1 MTFIRSLR
9 WMQRLGVAYLAPKGM
24 KFDDKK
30 FLVFS
35 FSPSTTKAWPD
46 RLMGENESLGT
57 GLLPSKTVHLATA
70 LVAVFYG
77 DRDHK

>member
-30 FLVFS
+30 FLHLL
-35 FSPSTTKAWPD
+35 STAMDKIQDHYGAKLKA
-46 RLMGENESLGT
+46 RV
-57 GLLPSKTVHLATA
+57 SKLIFHV
-70 LVAVFYG
+70 
-77 DRDHK
+77 